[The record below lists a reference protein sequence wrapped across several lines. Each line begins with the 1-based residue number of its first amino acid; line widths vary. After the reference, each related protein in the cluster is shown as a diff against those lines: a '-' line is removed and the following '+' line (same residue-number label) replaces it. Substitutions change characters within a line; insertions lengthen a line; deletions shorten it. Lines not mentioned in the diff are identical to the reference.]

1 MVHRESMKKSFEFEN
16 LILIRGNRLEEQLNN
31 FD

>member
-1 MVHRESMKKSFEFEN
+1 MKKSFEFEN
-16 LILIRGNRLEEQLNN
+16 LILIRGNRLEAQLND